1 MRSFYEVL
9 LYPRLAGTGILKNRR
24 TYLPYILTCS
34 GMVMM
39 YYIISFLSESDYV
52 GTMKGGNILQAYLGL
67 GCGVMVIFS
76 AIFLFYT
83 NSFLIRRRKTEFGLY
98 NILGMGKRN
107 IAVILIWETVFI
119 YIFSLAAGLA
129 CGVLFSKLA
138 ELLLAKMLADTAS
151 AVFSVEV
158 MPMLRAAVFYAVIF
172 LLIML
177 NSLRQISLSKP
188 VELMK
193 SENFGEKPP
202 RANYFLAIMGV
213 VLLAAAYCIAIFT
226 ENPSMAVFLFFV
238 AVILVVIATYLLFI
252 SGSVALCRLLQK
264 NKIYYYK
271 TNHFISVSQ
280 MAYRMKRNGA
290 GLASICI
297 LSTMVLVTLSST
309 ACLYIGEE
317 DMLKN
322 RYQRDVAVNSF
333 TIDENVC
340 ALTKSTVDSVLQ
352 RYGEKPVD
360 PLDYRYLEISGVFRG
375 DSVTV
380 DSSRADELYGSGE
393 FDLRQMFIVPV
404 SDYNRLSGENIVLAE
419 NETAVYT
426 VGEDYAFDRINIEEY
441 GVFNVIGTNENLSY
455 IGESRMTNISEI
467 SLYPTMFLL
476 VSGEDILYK
485 LNEVQEELYN
495 GGYRMLHHYYG
506 FDLSCDEEKQTA
518 IGTEIQESVIA
529 LRNESGAEWTVKVEC
544 ASKDKSEFYALYGGL
559 FFLGIL
565 LGTVFICA
573 AALIMYYKQ
582 ISEGFEDKA
591 KFEILQKVGMTRTE
605 IKESINSQVLTVFFA
620 PLIAAGVH
628 MAFAFGIISRMLA
641 LFGLVDSGLFAAVAM
656 GCFLLFGLLYAA
668 VYLLTSKRYYRIV
681 SGKE

>member
-1 MRSFYEVL
+1 MRSSL
-9 LYPRLAGTGILKNRR
+9 LYPRLAVTGIIKNRR
-24 TYLPYILTCS
+24 TYLPYILTCT
-34 GMVMM
+34 GMIMM
-39 YYIISFLSESDYV
+39 YYIISFLSESDFV
-52 GTMKGGNILQAYLGL
+52 REMSGGNILQLYLGF
-67 GCGVMVIFS
+67 GCGVIVVFS

-151 AVFSVEV
+151 TVFSVEV
-158 MPMLRAAVFYAVIF
+158 MPMLWAAVFFAVIF

-177 NSLRQISLSKP
+177 DSLRQISRSKP

-202 RANYFLAIMGV
+202 RANYFLAFIGV

-238 AVILVVIATYLLFI
+238 AVILVIAATYLLFI
-252 SGSVALCRLLQK
+252 SGSVALCKLLQK

-317 DMLKN
+317 DMLRD
-322 RYQRDVAVNSF
+322 RYQRDVAVNCF
-333 TIDENVC
+333 TIDESVS
-340 ALTKSTVDSVLQ
+340 AITKGAADSVLQ
-352 RYGEKPVD
+352 KYGETPEN
-360 PLDYRYLEISGVFRG
+360 PLDYRYLAISGVFRG
-375 DSVTV
+375 DAVTV
-380 DSSRADELYGSGE
+380 DSSRAEELFGSGE
-393 FDLRQMFIVPV
+393 YDLRQMYLIPV

-441 GVFNVIGTNENLSY
+441 GVFNIVGTNKVLAY
-455 IGESRMTNISEI
+455 IGESGMTDTIEI
-467 SLYPTMFLL
+467 SLYPTIFLL
-476 VSGEDILYK
+476 VRDEDILYK
-485 LNEVQEELYN
+485 LNEIQEELYG

-506 FDLSCDEEKQTA
+506 FDLSCGEEKQSA
-518 IGTEIQESVIA
+518 IGTEIQESIAA
-529 LRNESGAEWTVKVEC
+529 LRNGSGAEWAVTIEC
-544 ASKDKSEFYALYGGL
+544 ASKDKAEFYALYGGL

-591 KFEILQKVGMTRTE
+591 KYEILRKVGMTRTE

-656 GCFLLFGLLYAA
+656 GCFLLFGLLYAM

>member
-1 MRSFYEVL
+1 MTSL
-9 LYPRLAGTGILKNRR
+9 LYPRLAVTGIMKNRR

-39 YYIISFLSESDYV
+39 YYIISFLSVSGFVRE
-52 GTMKGGNILQAYLGL
+52 MKGGDIMQAYLGL

-107 IAVILIWETVFI
+107 IALILMWETVFI
-119 YIFSLAAGLA
+119 YLFSLVAGLS

-138 ELLLAKMLADTAS
+138 ELLLAKMLNSGAS
-151 AVFSVEV
+151 AVFSIEYSS
-158 MPMLRAAVFYAVIF
+158 MLWAAIYFAVIF

-202 RANYFLAIMGV
+202 KANYFLAVIGV
-213 VLLAAAYCIAIFT
+213 FLLGLAYYIALFT
-226 ENPSMAVFLFFV
+226 EDPTAALLLFFV
-238 AVILVVIATYLLFI
+238 AVILVIIATYLLFI

-264 NKIYYYK
+264 NKRYYYK

-309 ACLYIGEE
+309 TCLYIGEE
-317 DMLKN
+317 DMLKG
-322 RYQRDVAVNSF
+322 RYQRDVAVNNY
-333 TIDENVC
+333 TIDENV
-340 ALTKSTVDSVLQ
+340 AEVTKSTVNSILQ
-352 RYGEKPVD
+352 KYGEKAENI
-360 PLDYRYLEISGVFRG
+360 LTFRYLDISGGFKDNTVTL
-375 DSVTV
+375 DS
-380 DSSRADELYGSGE
+380 RNAQELLGSGE
-393 FDLRQMFIVPV
+393 YEVRELFIIPV
-404 SDYNRLSGENIVLAE
+404 SDYNRISGKSIELEE
-419 NETAVYT
+419 NEAALFAV
-426 VGEDYAFDRINIEEY
+426 GKDFPFDSIDIKEY
-441 GVFNVIGTNENLSY
+441 GTLYIKEHVDDFMDIRSANMQMIPAGYLFVQGEEILLKLDEIQNEIYENRY
-455 IGESRMTNISEI
+455 
-467 SLYPTMFLL
+467 SL
-476 VSGEDILYK
+476 
-485 LNEVQEELYN
+485 
-495 GGYRMLHHYYG
+495 LHNYYG
-506 FDLSCDEEKQTA
+506 FDLSCDEEKQA
-518 IGTEIQESVIA
+518 EIGTEIQKSIIA
-529 LRNESGAEWTVKVEC
+529 LRDESGDNWSVKIEC
-544 ASKDKSEFYALYGGL
+544 AAKDKAEFYALYGGL

-582 ISEGFEDKA
+582 ISEGYEDKA
-591 KFEILQKVGMTRTE
+591 KFEILQKVGMTKEE
-605 IKESINSQVLTVFFA
+605 IRKSINSQVLTVFFA

-628 MAFAFGIISRMLA
+628 MAFAFGIISKMLA
-641 LFGLVDSGLFAAVAM
+641 LFGLTDSGLFAVVAVC
-656 GCFLLFGLLYAA
+656 CFLLFGLLYAA
-668 VYLLTSKRYYRIV
+668 VYIITSKRYYKIV

>member
-1 MRSFYEVL
+1 MTSL
-9 LYPRLAGTGILKNRR
+9 LYPRLAVTGIMKNRR

-39 YYIISFLSESDYV
+39 YYIISFLSVSGFVRE
-52 GTMKGGNILQAYLGL
+52 MKGGDIMQAYLGL

-107 IAVILIWETVFI
+107 IALILMWETVFI
-119 YIFSLAAGLA
+119 YLFSLVAGIG

-138 ELLLAKMLADTAS
+138 ELLLAKMLNSGAS
-151 AVFSVEV
+151 AVFSIEYSS
-158 MPMLRAAVFYAVIF
+158 MLWAAIYYAVIF

-202 RANYFLAIMGV
+202 KANYFLAVIGV
-213 VLLAAAYCIAIFT
+213 FLLGLAYYIALFT
-226 ENPSMAVFLFFV
+226 EDPTAALLLFFV
-238 AVILVVIATYLLFI
+238 AVILVIIATYLLFI

-264 NKIYYYK
+264 NKKYYYK

-309 ACLYIGEE
+309 TCLYIGEE
-317 DMLKN
+317 DMLKG
-322 RYQRDVAVNSF
+322 RYQRDVAVNNY
-333 TIDENVC
+333 TIDEEV
-340 ALTKSTVDSVLQ
+340 AELTKSTIDSVLQ
-352 RYGEKPVD
+352 KHGEKAENI
-360 PLDYRYLEISGVFRG
+360 LTYRYLDISGGFRDNTVTL
-375 DSVTV
+375 DS
-380 DSSRADELYGSGE
+380 RNAQELLGSGGYDVRE
-393 FDLRQMFIVPV
+393 LFIIPV
-404 SDYNRLSGENIVLAE
+404 SDYNRISGKSIELKE
-419 NETAVYT
+419 NEAVLFA
-426 VGEDYAFDRINIEEY
+426 VGKEFPFDSIDIKEY
-441 GVFNVIGTNENLSY
+441 GTLYIKERVDDFMDIRSANMQMIPAGYLFVQNE
-455 IGESRMTNISEI
+455 EI
-467 SLYPTMFLL
+467 LLKLDEIQNEIYENRYSL
-476 VSGEDILYK
+476 IH
-485 LNEVQEELYN
+485 N
-495 GGYRMLHHYYG
+495 YYG
-506 FDLSCDEEKQTA
+506 FDLSCDEEKQA
-518 IGTEIQESVIA
+518 EIGTEIQKSIIA
-529 LRNESGAEWTVKVEC
+529 MRDESGDKWSVKIEC
-544 ASKDKSEFYALYGGL
+544 AAKDKAEFYALYGGL

-582 ISEGFEDKA
+582 ISEGYEDKA
-591 KFEILQKVGMTRTE
+591 KFEILQKVGMTKEE
-605 IKESINSQVLTVFFA
+605 IRKSINSQVLTVFFA

-628 MAFAFGIISRMLA
+628 MAFAFGIISKMLA
-641 LFGLVDSGLFAAVAM
+641 LFGLTDSGLFAVVAIC
-656 GCFLLFGLLYAA
+656 CFLLFGLLYAA
-668 VYLLTSKRYYRIV
+668 VYIITSKRYYKIV

>member
-1 MRSFYEVL
+1 MTSL
-9 LYPRLAGTGILKNRR
+9 LYPRLAVTGIMKNRR

-39 YYIISFLSESDYV
+39 YYIISFLSVSGFVRE
-52 GTMKGGNILQAYLGL
+52 MKGGDIMQAYLGL

-107 IAVILIWETVFI
+107 IALILMWETVFI
-119 YIFSLAAGLA
+119 YLFSLVAGLS

-138 ELLLAKMLADTAS
+138 ELLLAKMLNSGAS
-151 AVFSVEV
+151 AVFSIEYSS
-158 MPMLRAAVFYAVIF
+158 MLWAAIYFAIIF

-202 RANYFLAIMGV
+202 KANYFLAVIGV
-213 VLLAAAYCIAIFT
+213 FLLGLAYYIALFT
-226 ENPSMAVFLFFV
+226 EDPTAALLLFFV
-238 AVILVVIATYLLFI
+238 AVILVIIATYLLFI

-264 NKIYYYK
+264 NKKYYYK

-309 ACLYIGEE
+309 TCLYIGEE
-317 DMLKN
+317 DMLKG
-322 RYQRDVAVNSF
+322 RYMRNVAVDNYTIDQDVAEV
-333 TIDENVC
+333 
-340 ALTKSTVDSVLQ
+340 TKSTVNSILQ
-352 RYGEKPVD
+352 KYGEKAENI
-360 PLDYRYLEISGVFRG
+360 LTFRYLDISGGFKDNTVTL
-375 DSVTV
+375 DS
-380 DSSRADELYGSGE
+380 RNAQELLGSGE
-393 FDLRQMFIVPV
+393 YEVRELFIIPV
-404 SDYNRLSGENIVLAE
+404 SDYNRISGKSIELKE
-419 NETAVYT
+419 NEAALFAV
-426 VGEDYAFDRINIEEY
+426 GKDFPFDSIDIKEY
-441 GVFNVIGTNENLSY
+441 GTLDIIERIDDFFDIRSANMQVIPAGYLFVQNE
-455 IGESRMTNISEI
+455 EI
-467 SLYPTMFLL
+467 LLKLDEIQNEIYENRYSL
-476 VSGEDILYK
+476 
-485 LNEVQEELYN
+485 
-495 GGYRMLHHYYG
+495 LHNYYG
-506 FDLSCDEEKQTA
+506 FDLSCDEEKQA
-518 IGTEIQESVIA
+518 EIGTEIQKSILSLRDQSGNIYSVKI
-529 LRNESGAEWTVKVEC
+529 EC
-544 ASKDKSEFYALYGGL
+544 AAKDKAEFYTLYGGL

-582 ISEGFEDKA
+582 ISEGYEDKA
-591 KFEILQKVGMTRTE
+591 KFEILQKVGMTKEE
-605 IKESINSQVLTVFFA
+605 IRKSINSQVLTVFFA

-628 MAFAFGIISRMLA
+628 MAFAFGIISKMLA
-641 LFGLVDSGLFAAVAM
+641 LFGLTDSGLFAVVAIC
-656 GCFLLFGLLYAA
+656 CFLLFGLLYAA
-668 VYLLTSKRYYRIV
+668 VYIITSKRYYKIV

>member
-1 MRSFYEVL
+1 MTSL
-9 LYPRLAGTGILKNRR
+9 LYPRLAVTGIMKNRR

-39 YYIISFLSESDYV
+39 FYIISFLSVSDFV
-52 GTMKGGNILQAYLGL
+52 RKMKGGDIMQAYLGL

-107 IAVILIWETVFI
+107 IALILMWETVFI
-119 YIFSLAAGLA
+119 YLFSLVAGLS

-138 ELLLAKMLADTAS
+138 ELLLAKMLNSGAS
-151 AVFSVEV
+151 AVFSIEYSS
-158 MPMLRAAVFYAVIF
+158 MLWAAIYYAVIF
-172 LLIML
+172 LLIIL

-202 RANYFLAIMGV
+202 KANYFLAVIGV
-213 VLLAAAYCIAIFT
+213 FLLGLAYYIALFT
-226 ENPSMAVFLFFV
+226 EDPTAALLLFFV
-238 AVILVVIATYLLFI
+238 AVILVIIANYLLFI

-264 NKIYYYK
+264 NKKYYYK

-309 ACLYIGEE
+309 TCLYIGEE
-317 DMLKN
+317 DMLKG
-322 RYQRDVAVNSF
+322 RYQRDVAVNNY
-333 TIDENVC
+333 TIDEDV
-340 ALTKSTVDSVLQ
+340 AELTKSTVNSILQ
-352 RYGEKPVD
+352 KHGEKAENI
-360 PLDYRYLEISGVFRG
+360 LTYRYLDISGGFKDNTVTL
-375 DSVTV
+375 DS
-380 DSSRADELYGSGE
+380 RNADELLGSGGYDVRE
-393 FDLRQMFIVPV
+393 LFIIPI
-404 SDYNRLSGENIVLAE
+404 SDYNRISGKSIELKE
-419 NETAVYT
+419 NEAALFAV
-426 VGEDYAFDRINIEEY
+426 GKEFPFDSIDIKEY
-441 GVFNVIGTNENLSY
+441 GTLY
-455 IGESRMTNISEI
+455 IKERVDDFMDIRSANMQMIPAGYLFVQN
-467 SLYPTMFLL
+467 
-476 VSGEDILYK
+476 EDILLK
-485 LNEVQEELYN
+485 LDEIQNEIYENRYSLIHN
-495 GGYRMLHHYYG
+495 YYG
-506 FDLSCDEEKQTA
+506 FDLSCDEEKQA
-518 IGTEIQESVIA
+518 EIGTEIQKSIID
-529 LRNESGAEWTVKVEC
+529 LRDESGNIYSVKIEC
-544 ASKDKSEFYALYGGL
+544 AAKDKAEFYALYGGL

-582 ISEGFEDKA
+582 ISEGYEDKA
-591 KFEILQKVGMTRTE
+591 KFEILQKVGMTKEE
-605 IKESINSQVLTVFFA
+605 IRKSINSQVLTVFFA

-628 MAFAFGIISRMLA
+628 MAFAFGIISKMLA
-641 LFGLVDSGLFAAVAM
+641 LFGLTDSGLFAVVAIC
-656 GCFLLFGLLYAA
+656 CFLLFGLLYAA
-668 VYLLTSKRYYRIV
+668 VYIITSKRYYKIV